1 MRLEWID
8 DLLAVLDS
16 GSLARAAE
24 RRFLTQSA
32 FTRRVRLIED
42 SVGATLFDR
51 SRKPVRLLPG
61 VQVLEPDLRDLAV
74 RLRRLRE
81 ALKQSASPAGRT
93 LTFACQHAITATV
106 SPGIVRALTANGGP
120 PVRVRS
126 GNRDECL
133 LLLLAGEADFSVM
146 YDISGTRVP
155 ALPGSFDVVTLGYD
169 MLIPICAPAQL
180 QAARGPVIP
189 IVSYPSEVFLGQ
201 VFERSIAPRLPG
213 NVTTASKAETALTLA
228 MLQFALNE
236 IGIAWLPQSLVTEP
250 LQQGRLVNISDLLP
264 AQAMEIRMI
273 RLSEGQPGRSRA
285 VWDFLID
292 NLDLPTGL
300 KRLPKELPG
309 PVQSVERAE

>member
-61 VQVLEPDLRDLAV
+61 VQVLEPDLRDLAA

-106 SPGIVRALTANGGP
+106 SPGIVRALTADGGP

-146 YDISGTRVP
+146 YDISDTRVP

-189 IVSYPSEVFLGQ
+189 MVYRGTVLRQ
-201 VFERSIAPRLPG
+201 RV
-213 NVTTASKAETALTLA
+213 ALV
-228 MLQFALNE
+228 MPPF
-236 IGIAWLPQSLVTEP
+236 
-250 LQQGRLVNISDLLP
+250 
-264 AQAMEIRMI
+264 
-273 RLSEGQPGRSRA
+273 
-285 VWDFLID
+285 
-292 NLDLPTGL
+292 
-300 KRLPKELPG
+300 
-309 PVQSVERAE
+309 

>member
-1 MRLEWID
+1 M
-8 DLLAVLDS
+8 
-16 GSLARAAE
+16 
-24 RRFLTQSA
+24 
-32 FTRRVRLIED
+32 
-42 SVGATLFDR
+42 
-51 SRKPVRLLPG
+51 
-61 VQVLEPDLRDLAV
+61 
-74 RLRRLRE
+74 
-81 ALKQSASPAGRT
+81 
-93 LTFACQHAITATV
+93 
-106 SPGIVRALTANGGP
+106 
-120 PVRVRS
+120 
-126 GNRDECL
+126 
-133 LLLLAGEADFSVM
+133 
-146 YDISGTRVP
+146 
-155 ALPGSFDVVTLGYD
+155 
-169 MLIPICAPAQL
+169 
-180 QAARGPVIP
+180 
-189 IVSYPSEVFLGQ
+189 VSYPSEVFLGQ

-213 NVTTASKAETALTLA
+213 NFITASKAETALTLA